1 MTHITIGTFSDDVIT
16 INQIEHQLPNSPSYI
31 KILCWIS
38 PVLIYISNGSLI
50 DFILRQT
57 KVKTALDWMI
67 LTDAFLCIFQS
78 VVLIRIGIFGSGSM
92 YPDSTILCVCFT
104 ISIYFMNIFNRLLTV
119 GIVIYRYVLQPSIVD
134 TQTQRQTFVQ
144 TLFSAIFLTSAAMT
158 GYAAYFRDKYKH
170 HLSKI
175 IRDRAALESSSS

>member
-38 PVLIYISNGSLI
+38 LVLIYITNGSLI

-78 VVLIRIGIFGSGSM
+78 VVLIRIGIF
-92 YPDSTILCVCFT
+92 DSTILCVCFT
-104 ISIYFMNIFNRLLTV
+104 ISIYFM
-119 GIVIYRYVLQPSIVD
+119 S
-134 TQTQRQTFVQ
+134 
-144 TLFSAIFLTSAAMT
+144 LFSCKFHRLGVSC
-158 GYAAYFRDKYKH
+158 
-170 HLSKI
+170 
-175 IRDRAALESSSS
+175 